1 MDFSAICQTV
11 NTFYRLFNVK
21 MTNHKG
27 EGKAHMERY
36 ERQEKRRSVLH
47 QITAYTEIHPRT
59 YIFAGKVS
67 PGKLIPSFDMPSRR
81 KEAHFRVFSLEF
93 FSHVLQQEF
102 KIPIFQN
109 DTYRMVHKP
118 QILQTN
124 SHDFSFSFTYL
135 IFRCSDNYLRR
146 NRHPIIKNTHTFCI
160 VLT

>member
-67 PGKLIPSFDMPSRR
+67 PGKLIPSFGMPSRCLR
-81 KEAHFRVFSLEF
+81 DAFETKRGSFPCF
-93 FSHVLQQEF
+93 FLR
-102 KIPIFQN
+102 IF
-109 DTYRMVHKP
+109 
-118 QILQTN
+118 
-124 SHDFSFSFTYL
+124 
-135 IFRCSDNYLRR
+135 
-146 NRHPIIKNTHTFCI
+146 
-160 VLT
+160 LTCPATRIQDSNISE